1 MGVSDEGEKVPEMSM
16 ELALMLRNSIHM
28 IDKMMEELSVRSDP
42 VSANALTQ
50 FSLSMAA
57 ELTTFD
63 IRQDESAFILRIVKN
78 ILPKV

>member
-16 ELALMLRNSIHM
+16 ELALMLRHSIHT
-28 IDKMMEELSVRSDP
+28 ISSMMEELSVKSDP
-42 VSANALTQ
+42 VSVNALTQ
-50 FSLSMAA
+50 FSLSLAA

-63 IRQDESAFILRIVKN
+63 VTQAESAFILRIVKN

>member
-16 ELALMLRNSIHM
+16 ELALMLRNSIYM
-28 IDKMMEELSVRSDP
+28 INNMLEGLSAKSDP
-42 VSANALTQ
+42 VSVTALTE

-63 IRQDESAFILRIVKN
+63 VTQAESAFILRIVKN